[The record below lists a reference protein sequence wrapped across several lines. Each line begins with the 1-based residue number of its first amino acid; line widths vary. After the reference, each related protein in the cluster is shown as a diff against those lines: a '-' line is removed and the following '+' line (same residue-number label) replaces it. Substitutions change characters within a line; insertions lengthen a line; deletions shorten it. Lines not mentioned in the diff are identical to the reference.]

1 MATATKKTTRKT
13 AAGKSKAAPVRPA
26 ADKAKAARKAA
37 PKKAAPKKA
46 APKKA
51 TKAAKGHKCW
61 CGCGGVTKGKSH
73 FLQGHDAKLHSLIN
87 KLTADG
93 KKLPKFVPQEAHAYI
108 LDRWPN
114 AKSIM

>member
-26 ADKAKAARKAA
+26 ADKAKAAR
-37 PKKAAPKKA
+37 KAAPKKA